1 LSVHASPDHRPTE
14 FDSVLDHAGGV
25 RVLRGDCPVVAHY
38 GSAAGELAACVSA
51 VGLAD
56 CSDLTKL
63 LLHGPAAHLR
73 QLSSRLAGTEL
84 APGGA
89 VHSGGVWWC
98 AETAERLIVLCD
110 PRLGA
115 RLHAVLDARVTRRIA
130 VTLED
135 HSSDWAALAVVGRR
149 ARDLLAQL
157 GVYGAT
163 GDPRRVPPL
172 TAHAMTGADVLWL
185 LESDRKALA
194 LVPRASAASVWRT
207 IDQAGQPFGVC
218 AVGQEALTRYGLS
231 RRGADTL

>member
-1 LSVHASPDHRPTE
+1 LSVHASPDHRPTDL
-14 FDSVLDHAGGV
+14 DSVLDHAGGV
-25 RVLRGDCPVVAHY
+25 RTLRGDCPVVAHY

-115 RLHAVLDARVTRRIA
+115 RL
-130 VTLED
+130 
-135 HSSDWAALAVVGRR
+135 LAVVGRR
-149 ARDLLAQL
+149 ARDLLADL

-172 TAHAMTGADVLWL
+172 NAHTMTGADVLWL

-194 LVPRASAASVWRT
+194 LVPKPHAASVWRT
-207 IDQAGQPFGVC
+207 IDRAGQRHGIC
-218 AVGQEALTRYGLS
+218 AVGEEALTRYALI
-231 RRGADTL
+231 RRAADLL

>member
-1 LSVHASPDHRPTE
+1 
-14 FDSVLDHAGGV
+14 
-25 RVLRGDCPVVAHY
+25 VLRGDCPVVAHY

-89 VHSGGVWWC
+89 VYSGGVWWC

-115 RLHAVLDARVTRRIA
+115 RLHAVLDARVVRRVA
-130 VTLED
+130 VSLQD
-135 HSSDWAALAVVGRR
+135 HSSDWSALAVVGRR
-149 ARDLLAQL
+149 ARDLLADL
-157 GVYGAT
+157 GVYGSS
-163 GDPRRVPPL
+163 GDPRCVPPL

-185 LESDRKALA
+185 LESDRRALA
-194 LVPRASAASVWRT
+194 LVPRAHAASVWRT
-207 IDQAGQPFGVC
+207 IDQAGQAHGIC
-218 AVGQEALTRYGLS
+218 AVGQEALARYALI
-231 RRGADTL
+231 RRAADVL